1 MGLIVEYEHLVAY
14 IEWMMLSNCWNTVLF
29 LISGLILQQIH
40 AQNKSQDQEQ
50 IAEMKDEIKE
60 LREKLDRTEFII

>member
-1 MGLIVEYEHLVAY
+1 LKQA
-14 IEWMMLSNCWNTVLF
+14 
-29 LISGLILQQIH
+29 ISERDNAQAECLILQQIH
-40 AQNKSQDQEQ
+40 AQNKGQDQEQ